1 MSKNISY
8 SGILLAINIILL
20 ILCNIIPT
28 NTMFFMILASLPV
41 SVVIMEFGI
50 KSGVVFCIASAILSF
65 MVFVNKFEWLL
76 YFTTFCVYGILK
88 YLIEKDRN
96 VFLEYFLKILYANSS
111 VGVLYFL
118 LKDLIFIPMNVF
130 IVLAFQVLFLIYDY
144 IYSYFIDY
152 YNLKFRKI
160 LK

>member
-65 MVFVNKFEWLL
+65 MVFVN
-76 YFTTFCVYGILK
+76 
-88 YLIEKDRN
+88 
-96 VFLEYFLKILYANSS
+96 
-111 VGVLYFL
+111 
-118 LKDLIFIPMNVF
+118 
-130 IVLAFQVLFLIYDY
+130 
-144 IYSYFIDY
+144 
-152 YNLKFRKI
+152 
-160 LK
+160 